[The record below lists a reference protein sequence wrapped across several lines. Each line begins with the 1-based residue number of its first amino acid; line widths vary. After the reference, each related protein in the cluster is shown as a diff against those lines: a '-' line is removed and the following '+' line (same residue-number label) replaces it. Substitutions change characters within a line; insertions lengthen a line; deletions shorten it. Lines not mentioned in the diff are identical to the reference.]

1 MLKLPENFAQKWEI
15 HLAFRKKLNKYHSN
29 KLYFYKHQKNRN
41 NEHLNLGGI
50 KMDHSQSDS
59 QEKNTNRRAFLK
71 KSAALTGGAFFAFS
85 AFPVDSFADIIDAND
100 PRLVTETIKY
110 PGASGQMI
118 AYMARPKGNKKYPA
132 IVVIHENR
140 GLQPHIK
147 DVTRRFALEGFVA
160 LAPDALS
167 PQGGTPEK
175 AEEIGPM
182 FQKLDNE
189 MTKKDF
195 SAAVAYLKTNP
206 QTTGKVGCTGFC
218 WGGSMTN
225 NVAVN
230 TPDLDAAVPYYGGQP
245 KAEDVAKIKAPM
257 LLHYAGNDAR
267 INAGIP
273 DFEAALKAAKVE
285 YQLYMYEGAGHAF
298 NNDSN
303 PERYNKEAADLAW
316 GRTIEFFKKK
326 LK

>member
-1 MLKLPENFAQKWEI
+1 MNLKSTNP
-15 HLAFRKKLNKYHSN
+15 KLEKS
-29 KLYFYKHQKNRN
+29 
-41 NEHLNLGGI
+41 
-50 KMDHSQSDS
+50 SQ
-59 QEKNTNRRAFLK
+59 NGRREFLK
-71 KSAALTGGAFFAFS
+71 KTTALAGGS
-85 AFPVDSFADIIDAND
+85 ILLSSFPVHLFAEITKADD
-100 PRLVTETIKY
+100 PKLVTETIRY
-110 PGASGQMI
+110 NGASGPMI
-118 AYMARPKGNKKYPA
+118 AYLARPKGKKKHPA

-167 PQGGTPEK
+167 PLGGTPEK
-175 AEEIGPM
+175 PEEAGPM
-182 FQKLDNE
+182 FQKLDYE
-189 MTKKDF
+189 KTKLDF

-218 WGGSMTN
+218 WGGAMTN
-225 NVAVN
+225 NVAVL

-245 KAEDVAKIKAPM
+245 KAEDVPKIKAPM
-257 LLHYAGNDAR
+257 LLHYAGNDER

-273 DFEAALKAAKVE
+273 AFEAALKEAKIE
-285 YQLYMYEGAGHAF
+285 YQLFMYDGAAHAF

-303 PERYNKEAADLAW
+303 PQRYNKEAADLAW

>member
-1 MLKLPENFAQKWEI
+1 MNLKP
-15 HLAFRKKLNKYHSN
+15 
-29 KLYFYKHQKNRN
+29 N
-41 NEHLNLGGI
+41 NLNL
-50 KMDHSQSDS
+50 KKSVQNS
-59 QEKNTNRRAFLK
+59 RREFLK
-71 KSAALTGGAFFAFS
+71 KTTAFAGGSVLLSSFPAHLFAEITK
-85 AFPVDSFADIIDAND
+85 ADD
-100 PRLVTETIKY
+100 PKLVIETIRY
-110 PGASGQMI
+110 NGASGPMI
-118 AYMARPKGNKKYPA
+118 AYLARPKGKKKHPA

-175 AEEIGPM
+175 PEEAGPM
-182 FQKLDNE
+182 FQKLDYE
-189 MTKKDF
+189 KTKQDF

-218 WGGSMTN
+218 WGGAMTY

-230 TPDLDAAVPYYGGQP
+230 TPELDAAVPYYGGQP
-245 KAEDVAKIKAPM
+245 KAEDVPKIKAPM
-257 LLHYAGNDAR
+257 LLHYAGNDER
-267 INAGIP
+267 INKGIP
-273 DFEAALKAAKVE
+273 DFEAALKAAKIE
-285 YQLYMYEGAGHAF
+285 YQIYMYEGAGHAF

-303 PERYNKEAADLAW
+303 PDRYNKEAADLAW
-316 GRTIEFFKKK
+316 KRTIEFFKEK